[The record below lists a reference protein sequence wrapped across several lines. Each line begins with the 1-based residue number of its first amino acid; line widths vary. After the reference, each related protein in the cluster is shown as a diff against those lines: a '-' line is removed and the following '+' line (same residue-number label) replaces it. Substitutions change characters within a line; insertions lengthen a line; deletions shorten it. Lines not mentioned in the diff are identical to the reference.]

1 MPSAAVL
8 GKGKRGMEKFFHPL
22 PRALRLSSPLWVKR
36 HNLERALTHL

>member
-22 PRALRLSSPLWVKR
+22 PTRVAFILSPVVKR